1 MAPESPETSTYIEA
15 WLNGPNGH
23 PFYTRTYLP
32 SSPSPTSPSTSTS
45 TSTSTAA
52 PPPPKAVL
60 LFVHGFADHI
70 SRYEDVHPR
79 WAQRGIAVFAYD
91 MRGFGRTALDDAHRS
106 PDAAYGKTSRAAEH
120 ADLSFWVRHVRAT
133 FPKAPIFVMGHSAV
147 SAEC

>member
-1 MAPESPETSTYIEA
+1 MAAPKATFTEA
-15 WLNGPNGH
+15 WLDGPDGH
-23 PFYTRTYLP
+23 RFYTRTYP
-32 SSPSPTSPSTSTS
+32 PAST
-45 TSTSTAA
+45 
-52 PPPPKAVL
+52 PQPKAVL

-106 PDAAYGKTSRAAEH
+106 PDEAYGKTSRAAEH

-147 SAEC
+147 SA